1 MSTIALTLD
10 AVFQEHRGLLWHL
23 CYRMTGIPADAD
35 DLVQETFLRVIERPP
50 PRIDTDL
57 RPWLVR
63 VAVNLARDLLRRRR
77 RRKDYVGPW
86 LPAPIETGAED
97 EDDMPAIE
105 ASMSNLGTTDGRYD
119 LVESVTY
126 AFLLALEALT
136 PKQRAVLLLRDVF
149 DYSAGETAEA
159 LAASEANVRTLHHR
173 ARQAM
178 AAYDRTRRPPTRD
191 LCEETRHALTEF
203 IGAVFAGDAQRAE
216 ALLSEDIRLVTDGGG
231 EFHAARR
238 PVIGRSKVARFFS
251 KLASRRGAADIRMDI
266 RLINGLPALVA
277 DFGTGRP
284 GDPPRGVIG
293 IDLDSSGAI
302 RAFHSILVSDK
313 LSRIHF

>member
-10 AVFQEHRGLLWHL
+10 AAFQEHRGLLWHL

-50 PRIDTDL
+50 ERTDTDL

-77 RRKDYVGPW
+77 RKDYVGPW
-86 LPAPIETGAED
+86 LPAAIETGES
-97 EDDMPAIE
+97 DDGDLPAIE
-105 ASMSNLGTTDGRYD
+105 ATVAGLGTTDGRYD

-149 DYSAGETAEA
+149 DYSARETADA
-159 LAASEANVRTLHHR
+159 LAASEADVRTVHHR
-173 ARQAM
+173 ARHAM
-178 AAYDRTRRPPTRD
+178 TAYDRTRRPPTRD
-191 LCEETRHALTEF
+191 LCEETRQALTEF
-203 IGAVFAGDAQRAE
+203 VGAVFSGDATRAE
-216 ALLSEDIRLVTDGGG
+216 ALLSEDVRVVTDGGG
-231 EFHAARR
+231 EFNAARR
-238 PVIGRSKVARFFS
+238 PVIGRSKVTRFFS
-251 KLASRRGAADIRMDI
+251 KLASRRGAAEIRVDI

-277 DFGTGRP
+277 DFGAGRP

-293 IDLDSSGAI
+293 IDLDRNGAI
-302 RAFHSILVSDK
+302 RAFHSILATAK
-313 LSRIHF
+313 LSRIQF